1 MFLLLHRLPWIH
13 SSKEFHKPAWII
25 WYLLPPT
32 AAVPGRLLLLHSKT
46 ILGDVNGC
54 WLLHP
59 RSFTELI
66 VEEVHVQALLWHF
79 RRFLTVQ
86 LVWEPLSQFST
97 SQNHFLKVCSTDPLN
112 QNNQRGFLK
121 RQASSSI
128 PKQVR
133 LWIWE
138 PSKIMACRFIFLGI
152 ACYHSRAREA
162 HGVAMS
168 HHMLL

>member
-1 MFLLLHRLPWIH
+1 MFLLFHCLPWIH

-59 RSFTELI
+59 RSFTELV
-66 VEEVHVQALLWHF
+66 VEEVHVQALLWRFWRFLVEEVHVQALFWHF

-97 SQNHFLKVCSTDPLN
+97 FSKPFSESVFHRSPESELPEGILQKAGLQFYPQTSQTMNLRTF
-112 QNNQRGFLK
+112 
-121 RQASSSI
+121 
-128 PKQVR
+128 
-133 LWIWE
+133 
-138 PSKIMACRFIFLGI
+138 
-152 ACYHSRAREA
+152 
-162 HGVAMS
+162 
-168 HHMLL
+168 